1 MSEEEESAMDRE
13 IRKFKIERQR
23 SAVTSAIVGP
33 VVTMA
38 VLAWLSMIYIRGH

>member
-1 MSEEEESAMDRE
+1 MYEECVMDRE

-23 SAVTSAIVGP
+23 AAVASAIVGP

-38 VLAWLSMIYIRGH
+38 VLAWLIVSLIK